1 MNDHLFPSTPDFFD
15 LLRLENRLTD
25 TQRDLRDRV
34 RHWTRHHVLPVINSY
49 WERGE
54 FPRDLALSL
63 RELPI
68 LGGVLEG
75 YDCAGLSLLELGLVV
90 SELARA
96 DGSLTTFFSVHSGL
110 TMGSIGTFGSEIQK
124 ERWLLPMARLEKI
137 GAFGLTEPEQ
147 GSDAAHIQSRAILDG
162 ESYVLNGT
170 KRWIGNAAIADI
182 LIIWARDENGRF
194 GGFVIENPST
204 VPGVHIENLQGKVAK
219 RAVMNAQ
226 ITLTNVRIPSAHR
239 LEGVR
244 SFRDVARIL
253 IRGRYVV
260 AWEAAGAA
268 AGAFDYALEYARS
281 RQQFGKP
288 IASFQLIQQ
297 KLVEMATELSLMQLL
312 CLRLAELM
320 ETDQATEAM
329 IAMAKYN
336 NCTKAR
342 TITQLAREIMG
353 GNGLLIE
360 NHVAR
365 LWTDAE
371 AMYTYEGTNEVS
383 LLIIGRELTG
393 HSAFI

>member
-1 MNDHLFPSTPDFFD
+1 
-15 LLRLENRLTD
+15 
-25 TQRDLRDRV
+25 
-34 RHWTRHHVLPVINSY
+34 
-49 WERGE
+49 
-54 FPRDLALSL
+54 
-63 RELPI
+63 
-68 LGGVLEG
+68 
-75 YDCAGLSLLELGLVV
+75 
-90 SELARA
+90 
-96 DGSLTTFFSVHSGL
+96 
-110 TMGSIGTFGSEIQK
+110 MGSIGAFGSEVQK

-137 GAFGLTEPEQ
+137 GAFALTEPEQ
-147 GSDAAHIQSRAILDG
+147 GSDAAHIQSRAVLDG
-162 ESYVLNGT
+162 ESYVFNGT

-182 LIIWARDENGRF
+182 LIIWARDENGQF
-194 GGFVIENPST
+194 GGFVIEDPST

-219 RAVMNAQ
+219 RAVLNAQ
-226 ITLTNVRIPSAHR
+226 ITLTDVRIPAAHR

-336 NCTKAR
+336 NCAKAR

-393 HSAFI
+393 YNAFI